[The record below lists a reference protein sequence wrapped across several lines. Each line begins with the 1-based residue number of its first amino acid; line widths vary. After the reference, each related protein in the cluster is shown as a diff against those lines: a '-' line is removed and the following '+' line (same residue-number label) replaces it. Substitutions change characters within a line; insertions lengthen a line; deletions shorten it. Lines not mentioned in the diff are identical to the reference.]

1 MSKFDYDKYTDRI
14 KKLFNNE
21 RGSLLAQQ
29 VTKLKTPTSAL
40 SANILM
46 GTSQLGDNGQ
56 VGFTSLSPTQ
66 NISFPIDHY
75 LHCNVGLEWYFVVG
89 NFGKGTFLIIFL
101 YHQLLPVKYCTTEKG
116 SNLYDM
122 GSGRVLETIVSF
134 VYDGKREYVT
144 NVQMLEENVVQNPIG
159 PFWLPGSNEELVFG
173 ALDNSLKTFTI
184 ISKDSF
190 YLTFKMGQQGP
201 LLNTYG
207 TGTCK
212 NRAYMAYTWAPL
224 SFTGS
229 YKQNQISGTGTMD
242 HQWGTLANKNLL
254 TQILRTVGLINV
266 CPINLG
272 WGLSSKE
279 IVVACNFNSPSFI
292 RCFEPCSIYMA
303 GASLFFW
310 NTKFPRDIILTGVV
324 PTGEKIMAIYTLIVK
339 KWVKL
344 GETMYPLYLEATL
357 KPNTL
362 GPVNMTQPM
371 APPGG
376 LPSVFQI
383 SPIYED
389 QRVFWASGG
398 EAWEGGTILTANN
411 KTVGTGFLEC
421 VGWLK
426 WTDFTSQVLEKVD
439 LEPTK
444 KNINLFLTRSQIT
457 GVSVFTLIVFAVV
470 VLLVLIGLSAIKLW
484 KKKLFY
490 PWKSLIL
497 GGIVVPIIIVIII
510 VLVYNKI
517 N

>member
-1 MSKFDYDKYTDRI
+1 
-14 KKLFNNE
+14 
-21 RGSLLAQQ
+21 
-29 VTKLKTPTSAL
+29 
-40 SANILM
+40 
-46 GTSQLGDNGQ
+46 
-56 VGFTSLSPTQ
+56 
-66 NISFPIDHY
+66 
-75 LHCNVGLEWYFVVG
+75 
-89 NFGKGTFLIIFL
+89 
-101 YHQLLPVKYCTTEKG
+101 
-116 SNLYDM
+116 
-122 GSGRVLETIVSF
+122 
-134 VYDGKREYVT
+134 
-144 NVQMLEENVVQNPIG
+144 
-159 PFWLPGSNEELVFG
+159 
-173 ALDNSLKTFTI
+173 
-184 ISKDSF
+184 
-190 YLTFKMGQQGP
+190 
-201 LLNTYG
+201 
-207 TGTCK
+207 
-212 NRAYMAYTWAPL
+212 
-224 SFTGS
+224 
-229 YKQNQISGTGTMD
+229 
-242 HQWGTLANKNLL
+242 
-254 TQILRTVGLINV
+254 
-266 CPINLG
+266 
-272 WGLSSKE
+272 
-279 IVVACNFNSPSFI
+279 
-292 RCFEPCSIYMA
+292 
-303 GASLFFW
+303 
-310 NTKFPRDIILTGVV
+310 
-324 PTGEKIMAIYTLIVK
+324 MAIYTLIVK